1 MGVIAVLIGGF
12 FVFGIAVK
20 IFDRTVYD
28 WIVGVCLGLEA
39 VCFIGAVVSGICVA
53 AKGATKDI
61 DTKAL
66 QTRYQTLL
74 MHKDDPYAIQ
84 EIVNWNTMITEN
96 KELSKSWWIGA
107 FYPIDYDQFDIIG
120 IKENNDD

>member
-1 MGVIAVLIGGF
+1 MGLIAVLIGGF

-20 IFDRTVYD
+20 IFDHTIYEGLT
-28 WIVGVCLGLEA
+28 IISEGAAALCLIAA
-39 VCFIGAVVSGICVA
+39 VICGICVA
-53 AKGATKDI
+53 GKAATKDI

-66 QTRYQTLL
+66 QTRYQTLR

-84 EIVNWNTMITEN
+84 EIVNWNTMITTN
-96 KELSKSWWIGA
+96 KGLSKSWWIGA

-120 IKENNDD
+120 VEDNSDD

>member
-1 MGVIAVLIGGF
+1 MGIIAVLIGGF

-28 WIVGVCLGLEA
+28 WIVGVCLGLAA
-39 VCFIGAVVSGICVA
+39 VCFIGAIGCGIGVA
-53 AKGATKDI
+53 VKGATKDI
-61 DTKAL
+61 DIKAL

-96 KELSKSWWIGA
+96 KELSKSWWVGA

-120 IKENNDD
+120 IKESNDD